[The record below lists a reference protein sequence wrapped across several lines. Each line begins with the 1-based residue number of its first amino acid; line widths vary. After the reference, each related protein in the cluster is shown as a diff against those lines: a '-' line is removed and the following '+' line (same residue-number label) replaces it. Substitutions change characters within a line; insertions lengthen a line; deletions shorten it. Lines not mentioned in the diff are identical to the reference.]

1 MENPPKLDYYY
12 TNNIIMIIIYLRINL
27 GPRTK
32 RQLVNP
38 DLLPYL
44 GPRSWASGGGTQQT
58 MKGKHRSSGGFR

>member
-1 MENPPKLDYYY
+1 
-12 TNNIIMIIIYLRINL
+12 MIIIYLRINL

-58 MKGKHRSSGGFR
+58 MKGKPHSSGGFR